1 MEFSICFPKDASSPD
16 SGASTPILI
25 FISSEYEMDVSNMSV
40 FLFSEESNWMT
51 GTVIPVDGG
60 YTAK

>member
-25 FISSEYEMDVSNMSV
+25 FISSEYEVDVSNRENHK
-40 FLFSEESNWMT
+40 LWNKKT
-51 GTVIPVDGG
+51 KLIR
-60 YTAK
+60 

>member
-25 FISSEYEMDVSNMSV
+25 FISSEYEVDVSNNKTKNIEISMTK
-40 FLFSEESNWMT
+40 EERLKK
-51 GTVIPVDGG
+51 II
-60 YTAK
+60 

>member
-25 FISSEYEMDVSNMSV
+25 FISSEYEMDVSNNKTKNKEKRILKN
-40 FLFSEESNWMT
+40 LFS
-51 GTVIPVDGG
+51 
-60 YTAK
+60 